1 MKKEASSS
9 SNTNSA
15 GIASV
20 ILGLVGITLIFSA
33 VIGFLGGLVLGIVGL
48 IFGII
53 QAKKARN
60 KWAIW
65 GIILSIMAIGLSMLA
80 FIWVSAIVA
89 EVTRQIQDLQAS
101 GGLEAL
107 GQLQNVPQ

>member
-1 MKKEASSS
+1 MKKEASPTL
-9 SNTNSA
+9 NTNSA
-15 GIASV
+15 GITSV

-33 VIGFLGGLVLGIVGL
+33 VIGFLGGFVLGILGL

-53 QAKKARN
+53 QAKRARN

-65 GIILSIMAIGLSMLA
+65 GIILSIIAIGLSLLA

-89 EVTRQIQDLQAS
+89 EVTRQFSDLQAS